1 VTGRPSGFS
10 PDIANAICERIANG
24 ESLRTICEEDG
35 QPDKATV
42 FRWLASNTEFRDQY
56 AHAREMQAETYA
68 DEMVNIADAAKDAN
82 LARLQIDARKWKASK
97 LAPKKYGDK
106 VALTGGDEGDA
117 PIKHV
122 FAWQNEE

>member
-1 VTGRPSGFS
+1 VTGRPSDFS
-10 PDIANAICERIANG
+10 PEKANAICERLAAG
-24 ESLRTICEEDG
+24 DSLRTICQEEG

-42 FRWLASNTEFRDQY
+42 FRWLASNEAFRDQY

-68 DEMVNIADAAKDAN
+68 DEMVNIADTAKDAN

-106 VALTGGDEGDA
+106 QQIEHSGEVGLREWLTKAD
-117 PIKHV
+117 
-122 FAWQNEE
+122 